1 MAQAVTFVDD
11 VRRCEY
17 ECHEISSSRTRPH
30 LVALLRAVSNRC
42 DNRIMTIARK
52 VVGDD

>member
-1 MAQAVTFVDD
+1 MAAYAGLFPGPVSVWAGPLP
-11 VRRCEY
+11 
-17 ECHEISSSRTRPH
+17 SSRRAAH

>member
-1 MAQAVTFVDD
+1 VTPSGTDRKRDRLGEARWRAVNA
-11 VRRCEY
+11 
-17 ECHEISSSRTRPH
+17 PH
-30 LVALLRAVSNRC
+30 VVALLRAVSNRC